1 MSNTKCGKDYRRQ
14 IISKID
20 SFSDNQDVIIKSTK
34 IEKRKIKII
43 KYDNTK

>member
-20 SFSDNQDVIIKSTK
+20 DFFINQDVIIKSIK
-34 IEKRKIKII
+34 IEKRKFKII